1 MSLIKK
7 EDAVLVAI
15 DLQTKL
21 LPAMADARNLQE
33 TVVKLVEGL
42 RILNIPVLVT
52 QQYTKGLGPTVP

>member
-1 MSLIKK
+1 MEAGRMSLIKK

-33 TVVKLVEGL
+33 TVVKLAEGL
-42 RILNIPVLVT
+42 RP
-52 QQYTKGLGPTVP
+52 

>member
-21 LPAMADARNLQE
+21 LPAMADARA
-33 TVVKLVEGL
+33 L
-42 RILNIPVLVT
+42 RTSKAP
-52 QQYTKGLGPTVP
+52 